1 MKIKLDAEIKA
12 KRLELDTL
20 KAADASAVQRERIAA
35 EDKREGA
42 RLGVRVA
49 EDATNATREDKA
61 KGLAMGIDIAK
72 ELAKN
77 KGKPDGNR

>member
-1 MKIKLDAEIKA
+1 
-12 KRLELDTL
+12 
-20 KAADASAVQRERIAA
+20 
-35 EDKREGA
+35 
-42 RLGVRVA
+42 VRVA